1 MITWAMKK
9 IFGTSHDRAVRRMK
23 PKVEAINKLEDGLK
37 KLTDAQLKAK
47 TAEFKEQLDNGAKL
61 NDLLVPAFA
70 VCREAGRRV
79 LKMRH
84 YDVQLIGGMVLHE
97 GCIAEMRTGEG
108 KTLVATLP
116 CYLNALEGKGVHVVT
131 VNDYLATRDAEWM
144 GKIYNFLGMETGTV
158 VNQQGEEDKRR
169 AYRCDITYGQN
180 NEFGFDY
187 LRDNMKFSALEY
199 NQRPLNYA
207 IVDEVDS
214 ILIDEARTPL
224 IISGQ
229 GENPSDKYKLINELI
244 PRLRNEE
251 HYTVD
256 EKAHSVT
263 LTDEGTEVAERLL
276 SGMGAIRGSN
286 LYDPVNLSTLHILN
300 QCLRAHT
307 LYKRDVNYMVR
318 EGKILIID
326 EFTGRVL
333 AGRRWSDGL
342 HQAVEAKENVRI
354 QEESRTMATITFQNL
369 FRLYNKLSG
378 MTGTADTEA
387 PEFHNTYKLECVIIP
402 TNKPI
407 LRVDYEDLVYKTEK
421 EKFTAVINEILEKHE
436 LGQPILVGTT
446 SVEKS
451 GAIARILAKKGVK
464 HNVLNAKHH
473 ENEATIVAQAG
484 RKGAITVST
493 NMAGRGTDIVLGGNS
508 EMMAK
513 LKFKEQNRVPE
524 AEPEEFEKL
533 VDEIKIECTKEG
545 DEVREI
551 GGLYIL
557 GTERHESR
565 RIDNQLRGRSGRQ
578 GDPGTSKFYLSLED
592 DLMRIFAGDRVKNL
606 MERMGMPDDEP
617 IEHPWV
623 TKSVENAQKKVEE
636 RNFDM
641 RKNLLEYDDVM
652 SAQRKTIYE
661 MRQAML
667 VGRYEP
673 EVIDDDGKPTGEKR
687 KIKALDKVKEPVLAD
702 VGYLLG
708 MFASDPVMPR
718 DKEGNPRTIVR
729 KDFEGLANLVEV
741 ESLQKEIYTRWGVKL
756 DFEGREDEVLAVY
769 DELMDIVPR
778 ALTEQRERLLDLLDR
793 IIGAMVEESCPPRK
807 PPEDWDWGGIFQG
820 FKEHFSTD
828 LPDEVSHISDAELLA
843 QDLYTRAEKIYEER
857 EEEVGIELVLRI
869 FRHVYLE
876 ELDKAWVDHLTEMD
890 HLRDSIG
897 LRGYGQKD
905 PKQEYKKEGYTLF
918 VNMVARV
925 SSNVVTKVFSVN
937 VKREED
943 EAEIEQAD
951 LARHAAQLRDAIA
964 QHEEDPIPEPA
975 PPPEPLI
982 ESTQECPCGSGRPFN
997 ECHGGAE
1004 DAEDEA
1010 TA

>member
-47 TAEFKEQLDNGAKL
+47 TAEFKEKLDNGAKL
-61 NDLLVPAFA
+61 NDILVPAFA

-144 GKIYNFLGMETGTV
+144 GKIYGFLGMETGTV
-158 VNQQGEEDKRR
+158 VNQQQEDDKRR

-207 IVDEVDS
+207 IIDEVDS

-286 LYDPVNLSTLHILN
+286 LYDPVNLGTLHILN

-318 EGKILIID
+318 EGKVLIID

-369 FRLYNKLSG
+369 FRLYKKLSG

-387 PEFHNTYKLECVIIP
+387 PEFHSTYKLECVIIP
-402 TNKPI
+402 TNKPVV
-407 LRVDYEDLVYKTEK
+407 RVDYEDLVYKTEK

-451 GAIARILAKKGVK
+451 GAIARILSKKGVK

-493 NMAGRGTDIVLGGNS
+493 NMAGRGTDIILGGNP

-513 LKFKEQNRVPE
+513 LRFKAENRIPE
-524 AEPEEFEKL
+524 AEPEAFDKL
-533 VDEIKIECTKEG
+533 VDEIKAECVKEG
-545 DEVREI
+545 DEVREA

-565 RIDNQLRGRSGRQ
+565 RIDNQLRGRAGRQ

-636 RNFDM
+636 RNFDI

-652 SAQRKTIYE
+652 SAQRKTIYD
-661 MRQAML
+661 MRQALL

-673 EVIDDDGKPTGEKR
+673 EVVDDEGKPTGEKR
-687 KIKALDKVKEPVLAD
+687 KIKALDKVKEAVLPD
-702 VGYLLG
+702 VGYILG
-708 MFASDPVMPR
+708 NFASDPVMPH
-718 DKEGNPRTIVR
+718 DKEGNARAITR
-729 KDFEGLANLVEV
+729 KDFEGVPSLVEV
-741 ESLQKEIYTRWGVKL
+741 ETLQKEIYKPWGVKIEL
-756 DFEGREDEVLAVY
+756 EGREDKVLEVY
-769 DELMDIVPR
+769 DELADLVPR

-793 IIGAMVEESCPPRK
+793 IIGAMVEESCPPKK

-820 FKEHFSTD
+820 FKEHFGTD

-843 QDLYTRAEKIYEER
+843 QDLYTRAEKLYQDR
-857 EEEVGIELVLRI
+857 EKEIGIELVLRV

-937 VKREED
+937 VKREEE
-943 EAEIEQAD
+943 EAQIEEND
-951 LARHAAQLRDAIA
+951 LARHAAQLREAVA
-964 QHEEDPIPEPA
+964 QHDEEPIPELQA
-975 PPPEPLI
+975 PPEPMI
-982 ESTQECPCGSGRPFN
+982 ESTQECPCGSGKPFA
-997 ECHGGAE
+997 ECHGGA
-1004 DAEDEA
+1004 DEEA
-1010 TA
+1010 SV

>member
-47 TAEFKEQLDNGAKL
+47 TAEFKEKLDNGAKL
-61 NDLLVPAFA
+61 NDILVPAFA

-158 VNQQGEEDKRR
+158 VNQQQEDDKRR

-199 NQRPLNYA
+199 NQRPLHYA

-286 LYDPVNLSTLHILN
+286 LYDPVNLGTLHILN

-318 EGKILIID
+318 EGKVMIID

-387 PEFHNTYKLECVIIP
+387 PEFHSTYKLECVIIP

-493 NMAGRGTDIVLGGNS
+493 NMAGRGTDIVLGGNA

-513 LKFKEQNRVPE
+513 IKFKAQNRIPE
-524 AEPEEFEKL
+524 AEPEEFDKL

-545 DEVREI
+545 DEVREL

-636 RNFDM
+636 RNFDI

-652 SAQRKTIYE
+652 SAQRKTIYD
-661 MRQAML
+661 MRQALL

-673 EVIDDDGKPTGEKR
+673 EVVDEEGKPTGEKR
-687 KIKALDKVKEPVLAD
+687 KIKALDKVKEAALPD
-702 VGYLLG
+702 VGYILG
-708 MFASDPVMPR
+708 NFASDPVMPH
-718 DKEGNPRTIVR
+718 DKEGNPRSITR
-729 KDFEGLANLVEV
+729 KDFEGVPSLVEV
-741 ESLQKEIYTRWGVKL
+741 ETLQKEIYKPWGVKIDL
-756 DFEGREDEVLAVY
+756 DGREDEVLAVY
-769 DELMDIVPR
+769 DELADVVPR

-793 IIGAMVEESCPPRK
+793 IIGAMVEESCPPKK

-828 LPDEVSHISDAELLA
+828 LPDDVSHISDAELLA
-843 QDLYTRAEKIYEER
+843 QDLYTRAEKLYQER
-857 EEEVGIELVLRI
+857 EKEVGIEFLLRV

-876 ELDKAWVDHLTEMD
+876 ELDKAWIDHLTEMD

-925 SSNVVTKVFSVN
+925 SSNVVTKVFGLQ
-937 VKREED
+937 VKREEE
-943 EAEIEQAD
+943 EAQIEEND
-951 LARHAAQLRDAIA
+951 FARHAAQLRDAVARHEDEPIA
-964 QHEEDPIPEPA
+964 EPL
-975 PPPEPLI
+975 PPPEPI
-982 ESTQECPCGSGRPFN
+982 IASTQECPCGSGKPFA
-997 ECHGGAE
+997 ECHGGA
-1004 DAEDEA
+1004 DDEA
-1010 TA
+1010 SV